1 MVLPARHLL
10 CWAGVLKRGNSM
22 TDQELAKIAN
32 EVRRGIVTGVHAAK
46 SGHPGGSLG
55 AADIM
60 TYLYFEEM
68 DVDPAN
74 PNRAEHDRFVL
85 SKGHCAPALYAVLAE
100 RGFFP
105 KEELETLRHIG
116 SRLQGHPNMNDT
128 PGIDM
133 STGSLGQGISAAV
146 GMALAAKHWGDSYR
160 VYTLLGDGECEEGQV
175 WEAAMFAGNH
185 ALDNLVAVVDHN
197 GLQIDGTIDEVNSAM
212 PLAEKFRA
220 FKWHVIELADG
231 NDMAQIAAAFAEA
244 RKVSG
249 SPVAIIAETVK
260 GKGVSF
266 MENQVGWHGK
276 APNDEQFEQ
285 AIAELAAAGEEL

>member
-1 MVLPARHLL
+1 MSDE
-10 CWAGVLKRGNSM
+10 GLK
-22 TDQELAKIAN
+22 KVAN
-32 EVRRGIVTGVHAAK
+32 EVRKGIVTGVHAAK

-68 DVDPAN
+68 NVDPSDPRKAD
-74 PNRAEHDRFVL
+74 RDRFVL
-85 SKGHCAPALYAVLAE
+85 SKGHCAPGLYAVLAE

-105 KEELETLRHIG
+105 KEDLETLRHIG
-116 SRLQGHPNMNDT
+116 SHLQGHPNMNDT

-146 GMALAAKHWGDSYR
+146 GMALAAKHWGDGYR

-212 PLAEKFRA
+212 PLADKFRA

-244 RKVSG
+244 RKVSD

-285 AIAELAAAGEEL
+285 AMAGLAAAGEEL

>member
-1 MVLPARHLL
+1 
-10 CWAGVLKRGNSM
+10 M

-74 PNRAEHDRFVL
+74 PSRAGRDRFVL

-128 PGIDM
+128 PGVDM

-185 ALDNLVAVVDHN
+185 DLDNLVAIVDHN
-197 GLQIDGTIDEVNSAM
+197 GLQIDGSIDEVNSAM
-212 PLAEKFRA
+212 PLADKFRA

-244 RKVSG
+244 RKVSD

-285 AIAELAAAGEEL
+285 ATAELATAGEEL

>member
-1 MVLPARHLL
+1 MVLPAQHLL
-10 CWAGVLKRGNSM
+10 CRAGVLKRGNSM

-74 PNRAEHDRFVL
+74 PSRVERDRFVL

-128 PGIDM
+128 PGVDM

-146 GMALAAKHWGDSYR
+146 GMALAAKHWGDSNR

-185 ALDNLVAVVDHN
+185 DLDNLVAIIDHN
-197 GLQIDGTIDEVNSAM
+197 GLQIDGSIDEVNSAM
-212 PLAEKFRA
+212 PLADKFRA

-244 RKVSG
+244 RKVSD

-285 AIAELAAAGEEL
+285 AMAELAAAGEEL

>member
-1 MVLPARHLL
+1 MVLPAQHLL
-10 CWAGVLKRGNSM
+10 CRAGVLKRGNSM
-22 TDQELAKIAN
+22 TDQELVKIAN

-74 PNRAEHDRFVL
+74 PNRAERDRFVL

-128 PGIDM
+128 PGVDM

-185 ALDNLVAVVDHN
+185 DLDNLVAIVDHN
-197 GLQIDGTIDEVNSAM
+197 GLQIDGSIDEVNSAM
-212 PLAEKFRA
+212 PLADKFRA

-244 RKVSG
+244 RKVSD

-285 AIAELAAAGEEL
+285 AMAELAAAGEEL

>member
-1 MVLPARHLL
+1 
-10 CWAGVLKRGNSM
+10 M
-22 TDQELAKIAN
+22 TNQELAKVAN
-32 EVRRGIVTGVHAAK
+32 EVRKGVITGVHAAK

-68 DVDPAN
+68 DVDPAD
-74 PNRAEHDRFVL
+74 PHRADRDRFVL

-100 RGFFP
+100 RGFFG

-128 PGIDM
+128 PGVDM

-212 PLAEKFRA
+212 PLADKFRA

-231 NDMAQIAAAFAEA
+231 NDMAQVAAAFAAA
-244 RKVSG
+244 REVTG
-249 SPVAIIAETVK
+249 APVAIIAETVK

-285 AIAELAAAGEEL
+285 AMAQLTAVGEEL

>member
-1 MVLPARHLL
+1 MVLPGQHLL
-10 CWAGVLKRGNSM
+10 CRAGVLKRGNSM

-68 DVDPAN
+68 DVDPVN
-74 PNRAEHDRFVL
+74 PSRAERDRFVL

-128 PGIDM
+128 PGVDM

-185 ALDNLVAVVDHN
+185 DLDNLVAIVDHN
-197 GLQIDGTIDEVNSAM
+197 GLQIDGSIDEVNSAM
-212 PLAEKFRA
+212 PLADKFRA

-244 RKVSG
+244 RKVSD

-276 APNDEQFEQ
+276 APDDEQFEQ
-285 AIAELAAAGEEL
+285 AMAELAVAGEEL

>member
-1 MVLPARHLL
+1 MNNAE
-10 CWAGVLKRGNSM
+10 LKQHALG
-22 TDQELAKIAN
+22 
-32 EVRRGIVTGVHAAK
+32 VRRGIVSGVHAAK
-46 SGHPGGSLG
+46 AGHPGGSLSI
-55 AADIM
+55 ADIL
-60 TYLYFEEM
+60 THLYFEEM
-68 DVDPAN
+68 NVNPTDPHKA
-74 PNRAEHDRFVL
+74 DRDRLVL
-85 SKGHCAPALYAVLAE
+85 SKGHAAPALYATLAE

-105 KEELETLRHIG
+105 KEDLLTLRHIG
-116 SRLQGHPNMNDT
+116 SHLQGHPNMNDT

-146 GMALAAKHWGDSYR
+146 GMALAAKHWGDGYR

-212 PLAEKFRA
+212 PLADKFRA

-244 RKVSG
+244 RKVSD

-285 AIAELAAAGEEL
+285 AMAELAAAGEEL